1 LNAMHRI
8 AAAVAA
14 SALLAASPA
23 FACSICRCG
32 DATFNSLGVDVFSSG
47 RFRLA
52 VDWDRLEK
60 ENGLLD
66 SEAGGGRPRAL
77 DAPLSG
83 TEREVEN
90 RLTATFSYSV
100 KDAAVLVARLPWT
113 TRTVT
118 TDEGGLSSRE
128 RANGLSDP
136 EVYALVRLWSS
147 RLAPALGRRASV
159 SVLAGVKTPWG
170 ENDQTVGG
178 ERLDEHLQ
186 PGTGSTDVFAGL
198 TSLFLLDPKSSAYA
212 SFQYRRTGSNDFGYR
227 YGRVTLANA
236 GYERK
241 LSGTI
246 DAVLE
251 LNYRHAEMDLTEGAR
266 DPNTG
271 GDVLYVSPRVLV
283 DLGRGLVGRLT
294 VQVPAVRSLYGD
306 QTERTAVN
314 AGLTMVF

>member
-1 LNAMHRI
+1 LNTIHRI
-8 AAAVAA
+8 AGAVAA
-14 SALLAASPA
+14 SALLAASPG

-32 DATFNSLGVDVFSSG
+32 DATFNTLGIDVFSSG

-60 ENGLLD
+60 ENGLLER
-66 SEAGGGRPRAL
+66 EAPAGRRRAL
-77 DAPLSG
+77 DALSG

-90 RLTATFSYSV
+90 RLTATVSYSV
-100 KDAAVLVARLPWT
+100 RDLGVLVARLPWT
-113 TRTVT
+113 ARTVT
-118 TDEGGLSSRE
+118 TDEGGLSSKAS
-128 RANGLSDP
+128 ANGLSDP
-136 EVYALVRLWSS
+136 EVFALVRLWSS
-147 RLAPALGRRASV
+147 RLEPGLGRRASL
-159 SVLAGVKTPWG
+159 SILAGVKTPWG

-186 PGTGSTDVFAGL
+186 PGTGSTDVFTGL
-198 TSLFLLDPKSSAYA
+198 TSLFLLDPRSSAYG
-212 SFQYRRTGSNDFGYR
+212 SFQYRRTGANGFGYR

-241 LSGTI
+241 LSAAL

-251 LNYRHAEMDLTEGAR
+251 LNYRHAEMDLAGGAR

-271 GDVLYVSPRVLV
+271 GDILYVSPRLLV

-294 VQVPAVRSLYGD
+294 VQVPAARSLYGD
-306 QTERTAVN
+306 QTEHTVVN